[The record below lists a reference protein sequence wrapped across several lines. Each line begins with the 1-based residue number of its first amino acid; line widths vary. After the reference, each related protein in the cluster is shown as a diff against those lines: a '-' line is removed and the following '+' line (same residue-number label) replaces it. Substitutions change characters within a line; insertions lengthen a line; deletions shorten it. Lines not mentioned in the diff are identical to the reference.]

1 MKKALVIRF
10 IFAHLFLMLPAI
22 ALAQFDIPEKPEL
35 QTAMYDYA
43 NILNG
48 NDRQVLENKF
58 VRYADSTSTQIVLIT
73 IESLKGESIGEL
85 TPKWA
90 HEWGI
95 GQADKDNGVL
105 ILLAKEERKIWIAP
119 GYGVDD
125 RLTAG
130 VLGEMIRNVI
140 IPEFTTGNYYTGLD
154 KGADALFEILKGKYK
169 ADEKAEEDTIWG
181 KILKFLLVSFL
192 VGMFIMF
199 IGLFGGGGPGINYSS
214 SGKSEG
220 PRRGFRG
227 GFGGGGFSGGG
238 AGGSW

>member
-1 MKKALVIRF
+1 MQKSIPVKCIAVL
-10 IFAHLFLMLPAI
+10 LLLMLPFAVS
-22 ALAQFDIPEKPEL
+22 AQYDIPDKPEL
-35 QTAMYDYA
+35 QTSMYDYA
-43 NILNG
+43 NVLNG
-48 NDRQVLENKF
+48 NEKQVLENKL
-58 VRYADSTSTQIVLIT
+58 VNYADTTSTQIVVIT

-105 ILLAKEERKIWIAP
+105 ILMAKEERKIWISP

-130 VLGEMIRNVI
+130 ILGQMIRDVI
-140 IPEFTTGNYYTGLD
+140 IPEFKDANYYSGLD
-154 KGADALFEILKGKYK
+154 KGTDAIIQMLKGKYK
-169 ADEKAEEDTIWG
+169 AEPEEEDPWWL
-181 KILKFLLVSFL
+181 KALKFLLGSTII
-192 VGMFIMF
+192 GMIIM
-199 IGLFGGGGPGINYSS
+199 LFARLFSMGGGTSYKS
-214 SGKSEG
+214 SGKSSG
-220 PRRGFRG
+220 RGFKK